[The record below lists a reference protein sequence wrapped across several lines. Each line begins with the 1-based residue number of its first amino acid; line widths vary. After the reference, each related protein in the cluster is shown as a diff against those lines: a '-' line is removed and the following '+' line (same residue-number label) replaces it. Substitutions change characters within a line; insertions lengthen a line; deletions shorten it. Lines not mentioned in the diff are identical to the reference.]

1 MTVRLVYTAAFFED
15 MDRLADF
22 LIERDPDQAIRAIT
36 AIKKALAILIDF
48 PLMARRASRE
58 DPLVRELVV
67 PFGSSGYLI
76 LFKLI
81 DDQTVT
87 VLAIR
92 HQREDDYH

>member
-87 VLAIR
+87 ILAIR